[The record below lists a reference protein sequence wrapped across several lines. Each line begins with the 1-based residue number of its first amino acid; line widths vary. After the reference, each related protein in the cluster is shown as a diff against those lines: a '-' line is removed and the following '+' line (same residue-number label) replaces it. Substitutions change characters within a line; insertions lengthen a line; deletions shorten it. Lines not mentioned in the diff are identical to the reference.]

1 MLGVGSEEYIG
12 WYLEIK
18 LHMVDSTCMGG
29 GDVSFSGAGGALRH
43 ADRRLIIIRFI
54 NCALVRPFVFWQ
66 GGFFWE
72 RGKWERAAGKGA
84 TGLMGDRGGCFDND
98 DDDDNDDDNDDDD

>member
-1 MLGVGSEEYIG
+1 MGSEEYIG

-54 NCALVRPFVFWQ
+54 NCALVRPFVF
-66 GGFFWE
+66 
-72 RGKWERAAGKGA
+72 
-84 TGLMGDRGGCFDND
+84 
-98 DDDDNDDDNDDDD
+98 